1 MSIEQNLAKI
11 QTARYGKDVRQ
22 AIHDA
27 IEEGYLLA
35 KEAKEIALGHDYG
48 HIYGFYI
55 NGAESDPEKAVTYLA
70 DAVGMTPAHMN
81 FTTGV
86 FDYGDWEDAFF
97 MPRPCMLKSDG
108 TVDYYLNPN
117 DYTKKLNGSASDVAN
132 TSYDGNAMMEWG
144 KEGKKI
150 WLKIVPDS
158 NPRSAS
164 IYIADYQVDDG
175 FKDLAFHNAN
185 GDSVSHFYT
194 PIYNGSVI
202 SSKMRSLSGQA
213 LSKTI
218 NTTTQRTYAQANNP
232 SDSAVMWDIEVFVDR
247 LLINFLLVLMAKS
260 LNAQKAYGEGATV
273 SGTEAI
279 NDTFLTGVHNT
290 KGLFYGTNSGS
301 VSANTFGNCVKVFG
315 MENWWGMQWRRILGL
330 VLASGVEKIKL
341 TRNTE
346 DGSTVTDYN
355 QDGSGYVS
363 TGVECSGTNGGYISE
378 VKFTDKALLPKVA
391 SGTATTHFCDGLW
404 FNASGERVAL
414 FGGGSSFSSK
424 AGAFCCALGAAGS
437 DAGWDF
443 GAALSCKPLS

>member
-1 MSIEQNLAKI
+1 MSIQQNLTKI
-11 QTARYGKDVRQ
+11 QTAQYGKDVRQ

-48 HIYGFYI
+48 HVYGFYI
-55 NGAESDPEKAVTYLA
+55 NGSESDPEKAVTYLA
-70 DAVGMTPAHMN
+70 DAIGMTPAHMN

-108 TVDYYLNPN
+108 TVDYYLNPD

-150 WLKIVPDS
+150 WLKIIPDS

-194 PIYNGSVI
+194 PIYNGSVVN
-202 SSKMRSLSGQA
+202 SKMRSLSGQV

-218 NTTTQRTYAQANNP
+218 STTTQRTYAQANNP
-232 SDSAVMWDIEVFVDR
+232 SGSAVMWDIEVFVDR
-247 LLINFLLVLMAKS
+247 LLINFLLILVAKT
-260 LNAQKAYGEGATV
+260 LNTKKAFGEGATV

-279 NDTFLTGVHNT
+279 NDTFYTGVHDD
-290 KGLFYGTNSGS
+290 KGLFYGTNSGT

-315 MENWWGMQWRRILGL
+315 MENWWGMQWRRMLGL
-330 VLASGVEKIKL
+330 ILASGVEKIKL

-355 QDGSGYVS
+355 QDGIGYVS
-363 TGVECSGTNGGYISE
+363 TGVECSGTSGGYISE
-378 VKFTDKALLPKVA
+378 VEFTDKALLPKVA
-391 SGTATTHFCDGLW
+391 NGSASTFFCDGLW
-404 FNASGERVAL
+404 WNVSDVRVAL
-414 FGGGSSFSSK
+414 FGGASNDSSK
-424 AGAFCCALGAAGS
+424 AGAFYCGLDSAGS
-437 DAGWDF
+437 AAYWIG

>member
-48 HIYGFYI
+48 HVYGFYI

-108 TVDYYLNPN
+108 TVDYYLDPN
-117 DYTKKLNGSASDVAN
+117 DYTKKVNGSTSDVAN

-144 KEGKKI
+144 KNGKKI
-150 WLKIVPDS
+150 WLKVVPDS
-158 NPRSAS
+158 NKKSAA
-164 IYIADYQVDDG
+164 IYISDYQVDEG
-175 FKDLAFHNAN
+175 FNDFAFHNVN
-185 GDSVSHFYT
+185 GESVSHFYT
-194 PIYNGSVI
+194 PIYNGSEDYD
-202 SSKMRSLSGQA
+202 SKLRSLSGQT
-213 LSKTI
+213 LSKSR
-218 NTTTQRTYAQANNP
+218 NTTTQRTYAQKNNP
-232 SDSAVMWDIEVFVDR
+232 SGVNIWDIEVFVDR
-247 LLINFLLVLMAKS
+247 ILINFLLILISKT
-260 LNAQKAYGEGATV
+260 LNTQEAFGEGATTG
-273 SGTEAI
+273 GTEAI
-279 NDTFLTGVHNT
+279 NDTFHTGVHDD
-290 KGLFYGTNSGS
+290 KGLFYGTNSGTVS
-301 VSANTFGNCVKVFG
+301 VNTFGNCVKVFG
-315 MENWWGMQWRRILGL
+315 MENWWGVEWRRTLGL
-330 VLASGVEKIKL
+330 ILASGVEKIKL

-363 TGVECSGTNGGYISE
+363 TGVECSGTSGGYISE
-378 VKFTDKALLPKVA
+378 VEFTDKALLPKVA
-391 SGTATTHFCDGLW
+391 NGSASTFFCDGLW
-404 FNASGERVAL
+404 WNASDERVVL
-414 FGGGSSFSSK
+414 FGGHSSHSSA
-424 AGAFCCALGAAGS
+424 AGAFCCLLNHPGS
-437 DAGWDF
+437 TTYWHF
-443 GAALSCKPLS
+443 GAALSCKPLK